1 MGVQKECYPF
11 IFTNIKGPILVKE
24 EDIDAYIRSHEDD
37 FIGQA
42 EESLPIKSCRRLFEL
57 FDIDTITA
65 LVFPIPS
72 KKYLKIQNIINGTVE
87 IDIYIVSYRDIY
99 HILRLT

>member
-1 MGVQKECYPF
+1 M
-11 IFTNIKGPILVKE
+11 
-24 EDIDAYIRSHEDD
+24 DAYIRSHEDD

-87 IDIYIVSYRDIY
+87 IDI
-99 HILRLT
+99 

>member
-1 MGVQKECYPF
+1 M
-11 IFTNIKGPILVKE
+11 
-24 EDIDAYIRSHEDD
+24 DAYIRSHEDD
-37 FIGQA
+37 FISQA
-42 EESLPIKSCRRLFEL
+42 EVSVPIKFCRRLFEL

-87 IDIYIVSYRDIY
+87 IDI
-99 HILRLT
+99 